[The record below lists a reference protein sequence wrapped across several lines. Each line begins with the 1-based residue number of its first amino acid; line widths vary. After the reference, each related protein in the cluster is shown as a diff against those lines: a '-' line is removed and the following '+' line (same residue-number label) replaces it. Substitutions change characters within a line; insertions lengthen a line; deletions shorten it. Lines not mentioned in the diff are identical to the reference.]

1 MVNKLDV
8 KTTALAVGTTAAV
21 LYILCV
27 VFYTLAPELA
37 NSFFADISHGIDI
50 TPLIRTTPVPLS
62 STIAGFVE
70 ITISGFLVGAL
81 FAKIY
86 NYFVKRQ

>member
-8 KTTALAVGTTAAV
+8 KITALALGTTSAI
-21 LYILCV
+21 LYIACV
-27 VFYTLAPELA
+27 VVYILAPDLLY
-37 NSFFADISHGIDI
+37 SYFADISHSIDI

-62 STIAGFVE
+62 SIISGFIE
-70 ITISGFLVGAL
+70 FTISGLLVGAL

-86 NYFVKRQ
+86 NYFIKRQ